1 MSIIDALREVK
12 HDNSNLEELAALP
25 QALIMQMAQNGQIEK
40 EMLMPILGKKAE
52 MAEKTAK
59 MKAAQQLAAQGGQAP
74 TVMDGYMN
82 TIAQAENPAPPMP
95 PQQQMPQQ
103 PMPPQMMAQQPMPQG
118 PADVGIAINPVPPM
132 QMAGGGI
139 IAFAD
144 GGDIDEEDDY
154 QEMMD
159 DAEAAAMDNQI
170 FEMISQLNEQ
180 NAATVPQSANIDMSV
195 TSAKPTEKAPRSMQ
209 GGIKDLISEKADKY
223 NLPPELM
230 YKIAGSES
238 GGKANAANP
247 NSSAKG
253 VFQFID
259 STWKGIGGKPGEQF
273 DPEQNTELGAKYIR
287 QNAEGLKDALGR
299 NPTYGEIY
307 AAHHFGLKGAKDLIN
322 LDPRTPMESA
332 VSDLVLKQNPQ
343 LRNRTVGQVMAG
355 LNKKTGDGV
364 VSLAQGGEVQHY
376 DVGGE
381 IERVG
386 GELDALRSATQ
397 TMEEAIR
404 SGGSRGGAI
413 APELKAGYENA
424 LKLRNERQA
433 QYEALMEKT
442 GAGKAA
448 FNVQSSLNQVRP
460 VANPMVAKAVQE
472 GNAMNPD
479 PRLLPAEAVPS
490 TDAMMEADQGL
501 AALKPATQ
509 PEQQRPLTPAEE
521 DQFNL
526 MRYFKERQAKMDKA
540 EKRDEA
546 MAMLA
551 GSLGILGGDS
561 PYFGVNIGKGAQQG
575 VQQLA
580 ASQKLRASQEA
591 ALGKLYGTASQQQM
605 YNKYRQEALGA
616 QGPAKYA
623 SELDKVRQARLTLE
637 KDYLKQPKYIE
648 LNSLDT
654 YRNRLAENPDDKK
667 VQKKYNDI
675 MNLEKDLRIKLR
687 KELPDPDAS
696 LYNVKGGGSGVIKLD

>member
-1 MSIIDALREVK
+1 
-12 HDNSNLEELAALP
+12 
-25 QALIMQMAQNGQIEK
+25 
-40 EMLMPILGKKAE
+40 
-52 MAEKTAK
+52 
-59 MKAAQQLAAQGGQAP
+59 
-74 TVMDGYMN
+74 
-82 TIAQAENPAPPMP
+82 
-95 PQQQMPQQ
+95 
-103 PMPPQMMAQQPMPQG
+103 
-118 PADVGIAINPVPPM
+118 
-132 QMAGGGI
+132 
-139 IAFAD
+139 
-144 GGDIDEEDDY
+144 
-154 QEMMD
+154 
-159 DAEAAAMDNQI
+159 
-170 FEMISQLNEQ
+170 
-180 NAATVPQSANIDMSV
+180 
-195 TSAKPTEKAPRSMQ
+195 
-209 GGIKDLISEKADKY
+209 
-223 NLPPELM
+223 M

-238 GGKANAANP
+238 GGKASAANP

-259 STWKGIGGKPGEQF
+259 STWKGMGGKPGEQF

-307 AAHHFGLKGAKDLIN
+307 AAHHFGLKGAKDLMN

-355 LNKKTGDGV
+355 LNKKTGEGV

-376 DVGGE
+376 DAGGE
-381 IERVG
+381 IERIG

-413 APELKAGYENA
+413 APELRAGYENA
-424 LKLRNERQA
+424 LRLRNERQKE
-433 QYEALMEKT
+433 YEALMEKT

-448 FNVQSSLNQVRP
+448 FNVQSSLNPVRP

-479 PRLLPAEAVPS
+479 PRSLPAEAVPS
-490 TDAMMEADQGL
+490 TDAQMEADQGL
-501 AALKPATQ
+501 GALKPTAQ

-546 MAMLA
+546 MALLA

-561 PYFGVNIGKGAQQG
+561 PYFGVNIGRGAQQG
-575 VQQLA
+575 VQQLG

-623 SELDKVRQARLTLE
+623 AELDKVRQARLQLE
-637 KDYLKQPKYIE
+637 EKYLRQPKYIE
-648 LNSLDT
+648 LNSIDT

-667 VQKKYNDI
+667 AQKKFNDI
-675 MNLEKDLRIKLR
+675 TNLEKELRIRLR

-696 LYNVKGGGSGVIKLD
+696 LYGIKGGGSGVTKLD

>member
-1 MSIIDALREVK
+1 MSIIDALREVR
-12 HDNSNLEELAALP
+12 HDNNNLEELAALP

-74 TVMDGYMN
+74 TVMDSYMN
-82 TIAQAENPAPPMP
+82 TIAQAENPMPPMP
-95 PQQQMPQQ
+95 PQQM
-103 PMPPQMMAQQPMPQG
+103 MPPEMMAQQPMLQG
-118 PADVGIAINPVPPM
+118 PADVGIASNPVPPM

-180 NAATVPQSANIDMSV
+180 NAATVPQSADIDMSV
-195 TSAKPTEKAPRSMQ
+195 TSAKPTEKAPKSMQ
-209 GGIKDLISEKADKY
+209 GGIKDLISEKANKY

-259 STWKGIGGKPGEQF
+259 STWKSMGGKPGEQF

-307 AAHHFGLKGAKDLIN
+307 AAHHFGLKGAKDLMN

-332 VSDLVLKQNPQ
+332 VSGLVLQQNPQ
-343 LRNRTVGQVMAG
+343 LRNRTVGQVMAE
-355 LNKKTGDGV
+355 LNKKTGSGV

-376 DVGGE
+376 DEGGE
-381 IERVG
+381 IERIG

-413 APELKAGYENA
+413 APELRAGYENA
-424 LKLRNERQA
+424 LKLRNERQKE
-433 QYEALMEKT
+433 YEALMSQ
-442 GAGKAA
+442 AGVDRPS
-448 FNVQSSLNQVRP
+448 FVPQSSLNPVRP
-460 VANPMVAKAVQE
+460 KPNPVVSQAVQA
-472 GNAMNPD
+472 GNALVPN
-479 PRLLPAEAVPS
+479 PRLVPAEAVPS

-501 AALKPATQ
+501 ATLKPAAQ

-521 DQFNL
+521 DQANL

-561 PYFGVNIGKGAQQG
+561 PYFGVNIGRGAQQG

-605 YNKYRQEALGA
+605 YNKLRQEALGA

-623 SELDKVRQARLTLE
+623 AELDKVRQARLTLE
-637 KDYLKQPKYIE
+637 EKYLRQPKYMK
-648 LNSLDT
+648 LNSIDT
-654 YRNRLAENPDDKK
+654 YKTRLAENPNDTKA
-667 VQKKYNDI
+667 QKEYNNILD
-675 MNLEKDLRIKLR
+675 LEKDLRNRLR

-696 LYNVKGGGSGVIKLD
+696 LYGVKGGGSGVIKLN

>member
-1 MSIIDALREVK
+1 
-12 HDNSNLEELAALP
+12 
-25 QALIMQMAQNGQIEK
+25 MA
-40 EMLMPILGKKAE
+40 
-52 MAEKTAK
+52 
-59 MKAAQQLAAQGGQAP
+59 
-74 TVMDGYMN
+74 
-82 TIAQAENPAPPMP
+82 
-95 PQQQMPQQ
+95 
-103 PMPPQMMAQQPMPQG
+103 
-118 PADVGIAINPVPPM
+118 
-132 QMAGGGI
+132 
-139 IAFAD
+139 
-144 GGDIDEEDDY
+144 
-154 QEMMD
+154 
-159 DAEAAAMDNQI
+159 
-170 FEMISQLNEQ
+170 S
-180 NAATVPQSANIDMSV
+180 
-195 TSAKPTEKAPRSMQ
+195 
-209 GGIKDLISEKADKY
+209 
-223 NLPPELM
+223 
-230 YKIAGSES
+230 
-238 GGKANAANP
+238 
-247 NSSAKG
+247 
-253 VFQFID
+253 
-259 STWKGIGGKPGEQF
+259 
-273 DPEQNTELGAKYIR
+273 
-287 QNAEGLKDALGR
+287 
-299 NPTYGEIY
+299 
-307 AAHHFGLKGAKDLIN
+307 
-322 LDPRTPMESA
+322 
-332 VSDLVLKQNPQ
+332 
-343 LRNRTVGQVMAG
+343 
-355 LNKKTGDGV
+355 LNKKTGEGV

-376 DVGGE
+376 DEGGE
-381 IERVG
+381 IERIG

-413 APELKAGYENA
+413 APELRAGYENA

-448 FNVQSSLNQVRP
+448 FNVQSSLNPVRP

-479 PRLLPAEAVPS
+479 PRLVPAEAVPS

-501 AALKPATQ
+501 AALKPAVQ

-561 PYFGVNIGKGAQQG
+561 PYFGVNIGRGAQQG

-623 SELDKVRQARLTLE
+623 AELDKVRQARLTLE
-637 KDYLKQPKYIE
+637 EKYLRQPKYMK
-648 LNSLDT
+648 LNSIDT
-654 YRNRLAENPDDKK
+654 YKTRLAENPNDTKA
-667 VQKKYNDI
+667 QKEYNNILD
-675 MNLEKDLRIKLR
+675 LEKDLRNRLR

-696 LYNVKGGGSGVIKLD
+696 LYGVKGGGSGVIKLN

>member
-82 TIAQAENPAPPMP
+82 TIAQAENPALPMP
-95 PQQQMPQQ
+95 PQQ
-103 PMPPQMMAQQPMPQG
+103 PMPPQMMAQQPMPQA
-118 PADVGIAINPVPPM
+118 PEDVGIATNPVPPM

-159 DAEAAAMDNQI
+159 DAEAAAMDDQI
-170 FEMISQLNEQ
+170 HALLAQLNEE
-180 NAATVPQSANIDMSV
+180 NVGTVPQSADIGIPSV
-195 TSAKPTEKAPRSMQ
+195 KTTEKITEKTSKGNQ
-209 GGIKDLISEKADKY
+209 GGIKDLISEKAAKY

-238 GGKANAANP
+238 GGKASAANP

-259 STWKGIGGKPGEQF
+259 STWKGMGGKPGEQF

-287 QNAEGLKDALGR
+287 QNAEGLKDAFGR

-307 AAHHFGLKGAKDLIN
+307 AAHHFGLKGAKDLMN

-343 LRNRTVGQVMAG
+343 LRNRTVGQVMAS

-376 DVGGE
+376 EDGGE
-381 IERVG
+381 IERIG
-386 GELDALRSATQ
+386 GELDALRSATA
-397 TMEEAIR
+397 TMEEAMR

-413 APELKAGYENA
+413 APELRAGYENA
-424 LKLRNERQA
+424 LRLRNERQKE
-433 QYEALMEKT
+433 YEALMEKT

-448 FNVQSSLNQVRP
+448 FNVQSSLNPVRP

-479 PRLLPAEAVPS
+479 PRLAPAEAVPS
-490 TDAMMEADQGL
+490 TDAQMEADQGL
-501 AALKPATQ
+501 GALKPAAQ

-540 EKRDEA
+540 EQRDEA

-561 PYFGVNIGKGAQQG
+561 PYFGVNIGRGAQQG

-605 YNKYRQEALGA
+605 YNKLRQEALGA

-623 SELDKVRQARLTLE
+623 SELDKVRQARLQLE

-667 VQKKYNDI
+667 AQKKYNDI
-675 MNLEKDLRIKLR
+675 MNLEKDLRIRLR

-696 LYNVKGGGSGVIKLD
+696 LYGIKGGGSGVTKLD

>member
-12 HDNSNLEELAALP
+12 HDNNNLEELAALP

-52 MAEKTAK
+52 MAEQAAK

-74 TVMDGYMN
+74 TVMDSYMN

-95 PQQQMPQQ
+95 PQQQMP
-103 PMPPQMMAQQPMPQG
+103 PQMMAQQPMPQG
-118 PADVGIAINPVPPM
+118 PADVGIASNPVPPM

-180 NAATVPQSANIDMSV
+180 NTSTVPQSADIEIDTV
-195 TSAKPTEKAPRSMQ
+195 KPTEKTPRGMQ
-209 GGIKDLISEKADKY
+209 GGIKALISEKAAKY

-230 YKIAGSES
+230 QKIAGSES
-238 GGKANAANP
+238 GGKASAANP

-259 STWKGIGGKPGEQF
+259 STWKGMGGKPGEQF

-287 QNAEGLKDALGR
+287 QNAEGLKEALGR

-307 AAHHFGLKGAKDLIN
+307 AAHHFGLKGAKDLMN

-343 LRNRTVGQVMAG
+343 LKGRTVGQVMAS
-355 LNKKTGDGV
+355 LNKKTGEGI

-386 GELDALRSATQ
+386 GELDALRSATA
-397 TMEEAIR
+397 TMEEALR
-404 SGGSRGGAI
+404 RGGSRGGTI

-424 LKLRNERQA
+424 LKLRNERQKE
-433 QYEALMEKT
+433 YEALMSQ
-442 GAGKAA
+442 AGIDRPS
-448 FNVQSSLNQVRP
+448 FVPQSSLNPVRP
-460 VANPMVAKAVQE
+460 KPNPVVSQAVQA
-472 GNAMNPD
+472 GNALVPD
-479 PRLLPAEAVPS
+479 TRFPPAEAVPS

-501 AALKPATQ
+501 ATLKPAAQ

-546 MAMLA
+546 MALLA

-575 VQQLA
+575 VQQLG

-591 ALGKLYGTASQQQM
+591 ALGKLYGTASQQQTL
-605 YNKYRQEALGA
+605 NKYRKDALEQSKGLKEGQLDQNLLTAKNSFIQKRLKDRGMDEMVLGTLRRQQALGKLD
-616 QGPAKYA
+616 PEKLP
-623 SELDKVRQARLTLE
+623 ELQYYE
-637 KDYLKQPKYIE
+637 KQIRDIE
-648 LNSLDT
+648 NEA
-654 YRNRLAENPDDKK
+654 NRMFSSP
-667 VQKKYNDI
+667 
-675 MNLEKDLRIKLR
+675 
-687 KELPDPDAS
+687 S
-696 LYNVKGGGSGVIKLD
+696 SGSGYSARKIG

>member
-1 MSIIDALREVK
+1 MSIIDALREVR
-12 HDNSNLEELAALP
+12 HDNNNLEELAALP

-52 MAEKTAK
+52 IAEKTAK

-74 TVMDGYMN
+74 TVMDSYMN
-82 TIAQAENPAPPMP
+82 TIAQAENPMPPMP
-95 PQQQMPQQ
+95 PQQM
-103 PMPPQMMAQQPMPQG
+103 MPPEMMAQQSMPQG
-118 PADVGIAINPVPPM
+118 PADVGIASNPVPPM

-154 QEMMD
+154 QEMQD

-180 NAATVPQSANIDMSV
+180 NVSTVPQSADVEIDTV
-195 TSAKPTEKAPRSMQ
+195 KPTEKAPKNMQ
-209 GGIKDLISEKADKY
+209 GGIKALISEKAAKY

-230 YKIAGSES
+230 QKIAGSES

-259 STWKGIGGKPGEQF
+259 STWKGMGGKPGEQF

-307 AAHHFGLKGAKDLIN
+307 AAHHFGLKGAKDLMS

-332 VSDLVLKQNPQ
+332 VSGLVLQQNPQ
-343 LRNRTVGQVMAG
+343 LRNRTVGQVMAE
-355 LNKKTGDGV
+355 LNKKTGNGV

-386 GELDALRSATQ
+386 GELDALRSATA

-413 APELKAGYENA
+413 APELRAGYENA

-448 FNVQSSLNQVRP
+448 FNVQSSLNPVRP
-460 VANPMVAKAVQE
+460 VANPVVAQAVQA

-479 PRLLPAEAVPS
+479 PRLVPAEAVPS
-490 TDAMMEADQGL
+490 TDAQMEADQGL
-501 AALKPATQ
+501 GALKPAAQ

-551 GSLGILGGDS
+551 GSLGILSGDS
-561 PYFGVNIGKGAQQG
+561 PYFGVNIGRGAQQG
-575 VQQLA
+575 VQQLS

-637 KDYLKQPKYIE
+637 EKYLRQPKYMK
-648 LNSLDT
+648 LNSIDT
-654 YRNRLAENPDDKK
+654 YKTRLAENPNDTKA
-667 VQKKYNDI
+667 QKEYNNILD
-675 MNLEKDLRIKLR
+675 LEKDLRNRLR

-696 LYNVKGGGSGVIKLD
+696 LYGVKGGGTGVIKLN